1 MKAITPQWFSTAF
14 LGSPGT
20 HFDSLTFSDRR
31 PKMSFKYVAWV
42 DVMGASHLMERA
54 PDAAA
59 RSIGRLHEAAFRSLE
74 RKTAGKVDIDVFQL
88 SDGMYL
94 VSDNFDGIVETL
106 NRMFRSYAHSF
117 ASASI
122 NGRWLP
128 LRAAIAYGRV
138 SDSSGI
144 LDRSVKSLGP
154 GGCKRFRK
162 LFPFVIHGTALSD
175 AYKAEG
181 FAPPFGIVL
190 HESVRKFGTTSGGAP
205 TTWELEKWWLV
216 DKTEEGRKRG
226 AEFAKSFGSLVRAYF
241 DWAERNPYDSGLSA
255 EKAASYKKR
264 IDACFGLDACSDV
277 PGAVYENV

>member
-74 RKTAGKVDIDVFQL
+74 RKTAGKSDIDVFQL

-94 VSDNFDGIVETL
+94 VSDSFDGIVEVV
-106 NRMFRSYAHSF
+106 NRIFRSYAHSF
-117 ASASI
+117 ASAPI
-122 NGRWLP
+122 NGRWVP

-144 LDRSVKSLGP
+144 LDCSKKALGA
-154 GGCKRFRK
+154 GRCKKFRK
-162 LFPFVIHGTALSD
+162 LFPFVIYGTALSD
-175 AYKAEG
+175 AYKAEES
-181 FAPPFGIVL
+181 APPFGIVL
-190 HESVRKFGTTSGGAP
+190 HESVQKFGKTNRDAP
-205 TTWELEKWWLV
+205 TTWHLEKWWLV
-216 DKTEEGRKRG
+216 DNTKEGRKRG
-226 AEFAKSFGSLVRAYF
+226 ADFAKSFGSLVRAYF
-241 DWAERNPYDSGLSA
+241 DWAEKNLYDSGLEA
-255 EKAASYKKR
+255 EKTASYKKLVN
-264 IDACFGLDACSDV
+264 ACFGLDADV
-277 PGAVYENV
+277 SR